1 MFFVHFK
8 FLFVYFFIMSF
19 KSTLYNL
26 DTVPL
31 LNIDFEYFLQVT
43 AYVFIYLEFSKE
55 QKF

>member
-1 MFFVHFK
+1 MR
-8 FLFVYFFIMSF
+8 F

-26 DTVPL
+26 DTVPM